1 MKIYIQNLRP
11 DMSPYNG
18 KGKFVQRLARELRTR
33 KDIEIVDKPD
43 NCDINFRMNTLPDT
57 NYGKRVVRLDGFN
70 FTLTSNDAIEQDREN
85 FIDTLHGANGI
96 IYQSAYAKELLTKY
110 LGYDS
115 DDSKNYKIIPNG
127 VDPYDFKPSVDID
140 LDKKYYLFACQV
152 LHPIRRLESLLNIW
166 QQYDSKKWLY
176 VVFDQNKNHTDIDF
190 SKYKNVKV
198 FDIMNQETLNHYMKN
213 AIAVINLTYRDSCPN
228 LLIEALACGTPVIAD
243 KESGIW
249 EYIIGGTHGHE
260 VDISLPERGGVYPI
274 KNPQEVKRAMDYYK
288 SSSYIRE
295 LPDCLKIKNVADK
308 YIKYF
313 EEILCQ

>member
-18 KGKFVQRLARELRTR
+18 KGKFVQRLAKELRTR
-33 KDIEIVDKPD
+33 KGIEIVDTPEK
-43 NCDINFRMNTLPDT
+43 CDINFRLNTMPDT
-57 NYGKRVVRLDGFN
+57 NYGKRVVRLNGFN
-70 FTLTSNDAIEQDREN
+70 FVLRDYNSIEEGKNDFRKTLLSSD
-85 FIDTLHGANGI
+85 GI

-115 DDSKNYKIIPNG
+115 DDSKNYRRIPNG

-140 LDKKYYLFACQV
+140 LHKKYYLFACQV

-176 VVFDQNKNHTDIDF
+176 VVFDHNKNYTGIDF
-190 SKYKNVKV
+190 SKYKNVRV
-198 FDIMNQETLNHYMKN
+198 FDIMDQETLNHYMKN

-243 KESGIW
+243 MESGIW
-249 EYIIGGTHGHE
+249 EYITEIHGSK
-260 VDISLPERGGVYPI
+260 VDISLPEKGGVYPT
-274 KNPQEVKRAMDYYK
+274 KNPHEVKLAMDYYK
-288 SSSYIRE
+288 SSSYNRE

-308 YIKYF
+308 YIEYF
-313 EEILCQ
+313 EEILAK